1 MQHEGK
7 SDLSAPQMQQGMDE
21 PVMLPCIKVRS
32 DDDDDGYAV
41 HHASQQRRR
50 RDED

>member
-1 MQHEGK
+1 MQPEGK
-7 SDLSAPQMQQGMDE
+7 SDLSVPQMQQSMDE

-41 HHASQQRRR
+41 HRASERRR
-50 RDED
+50 WKNED